1 MVSPSALIT
10 NNGGRYGS
18 AHRAPATPPDPT
30 MWPPA
35 DFDVLVQSFRGSGFH
50 PANAWYL
57 NDAANIA
64 YASTAPDNGRLRQ
77 PVLFVNGNWDA
88 ICDINRGRL
97 GEPMRASCMD
107 LSVANLPAGHWLP
120 LERKTELVQS
130 MRAWLEAKAL

>member
-1 MVSPSALIT
+1 LIT

-35 DFDVLVQSFRGSGFH
+35 DFGALVQSFRDSGFR

-57 NDAANIA
+57 NDAVNIA
-64 YASTAPDNGRLRQ
+64 YFSTAPDNGRLHQ
-77 PVLFVNGNWDA
+77 PVLFVNGDWDA

-97 GEPMRASCMD
+97 GEPMRASCTD
-107 LSVANLPAGHWLP
+107 LSVANIPAGHWLP
-120 LERKTELVQS
+120 LERKAELVQS
-130 MRAWLEAKAL
+130 IRAWLKAKAL